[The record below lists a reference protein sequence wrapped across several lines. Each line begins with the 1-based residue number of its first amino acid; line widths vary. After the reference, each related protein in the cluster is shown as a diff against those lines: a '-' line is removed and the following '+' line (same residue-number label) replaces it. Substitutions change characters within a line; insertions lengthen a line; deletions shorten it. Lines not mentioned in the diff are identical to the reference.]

1 MATITLRGTKWQV
14 KIRRKGLPSLSAT
27 FASEEAATRWAAEHE
42 PGYTAK
48 PVDTGATVG
57 DLFRKYIEHLI
68 PGKRS
73 SEWDRRT
80 LQRLLKKEKKLCSVP
95 AAQLNKSHLAEWRD
109 RRITEVLGS
118 SVGRELDAISAVY
131 RVAMDEWGRGH
142 HRQSCAWLPPPQA
155 PPPA

>member
-42 PGYTAK
+42 PGYAAK
-48 PVDTGATVG
+48 PVDTGPTVG
-57 DLFRKYIEHLI
+57 DLFRKYIEHPM

-80 LQRLLKKEKKLCSVP
+80 LQRLLKKEKKLCS
-95 AAQLNKSHLAEWRD
+95 
-109 RRITEVLGS
+109 
-118 SVGRELDAISAVY
+118 
-131 RVAMDEWGRGH
+131 
-142 HRQSCAWLPPPQA
+142 
-155 PPPA
+155 